1 MSVHIGCSGWSYTD
15 SVQKGGWM
23 KIFYPNTRTKKLQF
37 YSEYFNTVEM
47 DSTFYEKFYKY
58 MTNETFISISKAS
71 PPNFQLSLKIPESI
85 THEKGLDIDKGAI
98 NVFEEFLEKISPLK
112 TMNKLGALI
121 IQLPPS
127 FTVSEFR
134 NIEEFLD
141 RLPGGYD
148 YAVEFRHPSWNTE
161 GPWELLKHYNI
172 AAVMTDSPPGDKL
185 QFLSE
190 VIVTANHSFI
200 RWHGKDAKHRYNYLY
215 SKQELIPWVDKVKK
229 LSLETS
235 VVRGYF
241 NNHYGAK
248 AIVNSLE
255 FRELLGES
263 LSENNIKMKEKISDF
278 YGSKQMVLDNIY
290 TGNDKID
297 DNAHVNAN

>member
-1 MSVHIGCSGWSYTD
+1 
-15 SVQKGGWM
+15 
-23 KIFYPNTRTKKLQF
+23 
-37 YSEYFNTVEM
+37 
-47 DSTFYEKFYKY
+47 
-58 MTNETFISISKAS
+58 
-71 PPNFQLSLKIPESI
+71 
-85 THEKGLDIDKGAI
+85 
-98 NVFEEFLEKISPLK
+98 
-112 TMNKLGALI
+112 
-121 IQLPPS
+121 
-127 FTVSEFR
+127 
-134 NIEEFLD
+134 
-141 RLPGGYD
+141 
-148 YAVEFRHPSWNTE
+148 
-161 GPWELLKHYNI
+161 
-172 AAVMTDSPPGDKL
+172 MTDSPPGDKL

-278 YGSKQMVLDNIY
+278 YGSKQMVLENIY

>member
-1 MSVHIGCSGWSYTD
+1 
-15 SVQKGGWM
+15 M

-37 YSEYFNTVEM
+37 YSQYFNTVEM

-58 MTNETFISISKAS
+58 MTKETFISISTAS
-71 PPNFQLSLKIPESI
+71 PPNFQFSLKIPESI
-85 THEKGLDIDKGAI
+85 THEKSLDVNRGAI
-98 NVFEEFLEKISPLK
+98 NTLEEFLEKISPLK

-127 FTVSEFR
+127 FTVREFK

-148 YAVEFRHPSWNTE
+148 FAVEFRHPSWNTE

-190 VIVTANHSFI
+190 AIVTANHSFI
-200 RWHGKDAKHRYNYLY
+200 RWHGRNAKHRYNYLY
-215 SKQELIPWVDKVKK
+215 SKQELTPWVDKVRKI
-229 LSLETS
+229 SLETP

-248 AIVNSLE
+248 AIVNALE
-255 FRELLGES
+255 FRGLLGES
-263 LSENNIKMKEKISDF
+263 LSDRERKIKEKINDF
-278 YGSKQMVLDNIY
+278 YRSKQLVLDNIY
-290 TGNDKID
+290 ARNNYID
-297 DNAHVNAN
+297 SDVNIDT

>member
-1 MSVHIGCSGWSYTD
+1 MSVNIGCSGWSYSD
-15 SVQKGGWM
+15 SVEKGGWL
-23 KIFYPNTRTKKLQF
+23 KIFYPNTKTKKLQF
-37 YSEYFNTVEM
+37 YSQFFSTVEM
-47 DSTFYEKFYKY
+47 DATFYEKFYKF
-58 MTNETFISISKAS
+58 MTKETFTSISNAS
-71 PPNFQLSLKIPESI
+71 PPYFQISLKVPESI
-85 THEKGLDIDKGAI
+85 THEKSLDVNRGATI
-98 NVFEEFLEKISPLK
+98 VLEEFLEKISPLK
-112 TMNKLGALI
+112 ANNKLGALI

-127 FTVSEFR
+127 FTVNEFR

-141 RLPGGYD
+141 RLPAGYD

-172 AAVMTDSPPGDKL
+172 AAVMTDSPPGDRL

-190 VIVTANHSFI
+190 VIATANHSFI
-200 RWHGKDAKHRYNYLY
+200 RWHGRSAKHRYNYLY
-215 SKQELIPWVDKVKK
+215 SKQELNPWVEKVKK
-229 LSLETS
+229 LSLETP

-263 LSENNIKMKEKISDF
+263 LSGEARELKEKISDF
-278 YGSKQMVLDNIY
+278 YRTKQLDLDNIY
-290 TGNDKID
+290 VRNDEIND
-297 DNAHVNAN
+297 SHVNAN